1 MKRMLHVV
9 AVALAGLVLASF
21 ISACG
26 NDPGSYGGQGG
37 PEKGRSDF
45 YKDGYDTGSGY
56 PYTKPSK

>member
-9 AVALAGLVLASF
+9 AVALAGIVLASF
-21 ISACG
+21 ISACS
-26 NDPGSYGGQGG
+26 NDPAPDGQGG